1 MPELPEV
8 ETIKND
14 LLKKV
19 VGSQVTNVTYTDEG
33 QKLISKTGQ
42 DLTDLLPGNKIEKI
56 NRKAKYLVL
65 ELSNGKKL
73 LFHLKLTGRILV
85 RNGSN
90 SDDEF
95 VRLIL
100 TLEDNRQIRFADR
113 NGFGEVKLIDSDSEI
128 DGTLAPD
135 PFEINYQQFQ
145 VSLSKNGKETIKETL
160 LDQKAI
166 SGVGNIY
173 ADEALYVAKINPFR
187 SPKTLSENEIVRL
200 LDSSRAVLEEG
211 IKHRGTTIDSYRDTD
226 GEPGTHQ
233 FHLLVYGK
241 AGKPCKRCATT
252 IEYTEI
258 KGRRTHFCP
267 TCQPK
272 EQLSLFK
279 L

>member
-19 VGSQVTNVTYTDEG
+19 VGSQITQVVYTDEG

-42 DLTDLLPGNKIEKI
+42 DLTHLLPGNKIKGI
-56 NRKAKYLVL
+56 HRKAKYLVL

-73 LFHLKLTGRILV
+73 VFHLKLTGQILV
-85 RNGSN
+85 RNSSN

-100 TLEDNRQIRFADR
+100 TLDDGRQIRFADR
-113 NGFGEVKLIDSDSEI
+113 NGFGEVKLIDSDNKI
-128 DGTLAPD
+128 DVTLAPD
-135 PFEINYQQFQ
+135 PFEITSQQFQ
-145 VSLSKNGKETIKETL
+145 ISLSKSRKETIKETL

-173 ADEALYVAKINPFR
+173 ADEALYLAKINPFR
-187 SPKTLSENEIVRL
+187 SSKALSEHETVRL
-200 LDSSRAVLEEG
+200 LDSIRTVLKEG

-226 GEPGTHQ
+226 GRPGTHQ

-241 AGKPCKRCATT
+241 AGKPCKKCATR

-258 KGRRTHFCP
+258 AGRRTHFCP
-267 TCQPK
+267 TCQPDQ
-272 EQLSLFK
+272 QLK
-279 L
+279 LL